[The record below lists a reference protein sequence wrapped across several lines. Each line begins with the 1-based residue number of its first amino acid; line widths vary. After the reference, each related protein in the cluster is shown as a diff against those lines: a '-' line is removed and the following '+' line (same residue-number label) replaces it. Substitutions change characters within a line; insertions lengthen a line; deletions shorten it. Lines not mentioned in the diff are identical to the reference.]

1 MNDAEPLPATLLDRI
16 KNAIAA
22 LEKHEEIRIISH
34 YDADGIASAGVIC
47 NALLRRG
54 KSFQASMI
62 KNLDAKAI
70 AQFASEIDSGCL
82 ILSDMGSSYLDELE
96 KIEGTVIVLDHHAP
110 PRDSD
115 KVFHINPH
123 LFGLDG
129 MTAASASAVCQLF
142 ATQMDAANWDLL
154 PIAFAGI
161 VGDRQHIRGLKGINE
176 YLLTEGL
183 SKGIVE
189 VHEGSIIPNGKI
201 GDALFYSVDPYFSGL
216 SADEKG
222 VADFLASININPEMS
237 VDQLNESERR
247 KIASLLALKLMKQG
261 CTLSTLE
268 EISHERFYFKKLQL
282 YASDLASML
291 NACGRTDNEGIGLG
305 VTLNDEQSI
314 TEAMVLRKK
323 YKETILTSLKNLEK
337 KGLTKLSNIQ
347 FFYSDNPNISGTVCG
362 LAMQY
367 LADRDKPTIAISI
380 GDEESRVSSRA
391 TFEILEKGVDLSVAI
406 GESARVVGGSGG
418 GHAIASGATIPK
430 GKENEFL
437 EYLDRMVGEQK
448 RKKLG
453 A

>member
-1 MNDAEPLPATLLDRI
+1 MNDAHPLPASLLDRI
-16 KNAIAA
+16 NDAIAA
-22 LEKHEEIRIISH
+22 LDKHQEIRIVSH
-34 YDADGIASAGVIC
+34 YDADGIASAGVLC
-47 NALLRRG
+47 NAVLRKG
-54 KSFQASMI
+54 KSFQASMV
-62 KNLDAKAI
+62 KNLDAKSI
-70 AQFASEIDSGCL
+70 TKFASEIDSGCL
-82 ILSDMGSSYLDELE
+82 ILSDMGSTFLDELE
-96 KIEGTVIVLDHHAP
+96 KIEATVIVLDHHAP
-110 PRDSD
+110 SRDSS

-123 LFGLDG
+123 VFGLDG

-142 ATQMDAANWDLL
+142 ATQMDASNWDLL

-176 YLLTEGL
+176 YLLTEGV
-183 SKGIVE
+183 SRGIVE

-201 GDALFYSVDPYFSGL
+201 GEALFYSVDPYFSGL

-222 VADFLASININPEMS
+222 VADFLASININPDVPVEKLS
-237 VDQLNESERR
+237 ESERR

-268 EISHERFYFKKLQL
+268 EIAHDRFYFKRLQL
-282 YASDLASML
+282 YASDLTSML

-305 VTLNDEQSI
+305 VTLNDEESI
-314 TEAMVLRKK
+314 KEATALRKK
-323 YKETILTSLKNLEK
+323 YKETVLNSLKNLER

-367 LADRDKPTIAISI
+367 LADRDKPTIVISV
-380 GDEESRVSSRA
+380 GDKESRVSSRA
-391 TFEILEKGVDLSVAI
+391 TFEILEKGVDLSVAV
-406 GESARVVGGSGG
+406 GESARTVGGTGG

-430 GKENEFL
+430 GRENDFL
-437 EYLDRMVGEQK
+437 EYLDKLIGEQK
-448 RKKLG
+448 KRKVG